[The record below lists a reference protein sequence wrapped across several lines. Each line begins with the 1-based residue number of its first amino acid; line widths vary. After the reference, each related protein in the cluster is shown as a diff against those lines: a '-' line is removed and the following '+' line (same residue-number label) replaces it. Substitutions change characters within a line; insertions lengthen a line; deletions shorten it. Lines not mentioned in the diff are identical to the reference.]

1 MKRMYYGLFALSVS
15 SVLILS
21 PLTGSANEPENS
33 TSNLPVRYEE
43 LTTPDFIQAVARSGG
58 TCIIPIGIMEKHG
71 PHLPLGTDML
81 DIREVAVRAAK
92 KEYCIIFPEYY
103 FGQIYEA
110 KHQPGTLAYSPDLV
124 WNILQETCDELARN
138 GIKKIILANG
148 HGGNNSFLPYF
159 CQSQLAQR
167 KDYSVIL
174 FRPQDDPEVTQKV
187 KKLRKTTTG
196 GHAGETETST
206 MLVHRPDL
214 VHVDRGKD
222 QSGEDQKRLENLPYG
237 YTGIW
242 WYAKYPNHYAG
253 DGSHASREI
262 GELLIN
268 SDVVQLVELI
278 KVLKTDDRIL
288 ELQQRFYNEAGK
300 PLETKQ

>member
-1 MKRMYYGLFALSVS
+1 MKSTYYGLFALSVI

-33 TSNLPVRYEE
+33 SSNLPVHYEE
-43 LTTPDFIQAVARSGG
+43 LTAPDFIQAVALSAG

-110 KHQPGTLAYSPDLV
+110 KHQPGTLAYSPELV

-138 GIKKIILANG
+138 GINKIILANG

-159 CQSQLAQR
+159 CQSQLGQR

-187 KKLRKTTTG
+187 KNLRKTTTG

-214 VHVDRGKD
+214 VHTDRGKD
-222 QSGEDQKRLENLPYG
+222 QSGEDRKRLENLPYG

-262 GELLIN
+262 GEHLIN
-268 SDVVQLVELI
+268 SKAGQLAELI
-278 KVLKTDDRIL
+278 KVLKSDDRIL
-288 ELQQRFYNEAGK
+288 ELQQRFYNESEK

>member
-1 MKRMYYGLFALSVS
+1 MKLVKNGFCVAAVLSIA
-15 SVLILS
+15 ILYS
-21 PLTGSANEPENS
+21 LPGSASASENS
-33 TSNLPVRYEE
+33 TTNLPVQYEE
-43 LTTPDFIQAVARSGG
+43 LTAPDFIRAVKQSAG

-81 DIREVAVRAAK
+81 DIREVAVRAAHQ
-92 KEYCIIFPEYY
+92 EYCIIFPEYY

-110 KHQPGTLAYSPDLV
+110 KHQPGTLAYSPELV

-138 GIKKIILANG
+138 GIKKIILVNG

-167 KDYSVIL
+167 KDYAVIL
-174 FRPQDDPEVTQKV
+174 FRPQDDPVVAEKV
-187 KKLRKTTTG
+187 KSLRKTTTG

-214 VHVDRGKD
+214 VHVDRAKD
-222 QSGEDQKRLENLPYG
+222 QSGQDQQRLENLRYG

-253 DGSHASREI
+253 DGSYANRKI
-262 GELLIN
+262 GELLID
-268 SDVVQLVELI
+268 SDAGQLAELV
-278 KVLKTDDRIL
+278 KVLKTDDTVL
-288 ELQQRFYNEAGK
+288 KLQQRFYNEAEK